1 MNFGIIG
8 AGPIA
13 LGIER
18 RLINANHN
26 VKVADARSI
35 EKLNNKNVQSHK
47 VSLQEVAKDIDI
59 LILSIPIQSINL
71 VKDTIKQL
79 ENHVLVVDTSNYYPM
94 MYGNIEV
101 LDQGEVESVWVSNQL
116 NRNIVKAFNNQ
127 LAYTLQSATQSD
139 RIAYSVAGDDQF
151 QKQRI
156 MELIEEIG
164 FEAVDGGTLDES
176 WRQQP
181 GTPAYCTELNKEQMV
196 QALKDAD
203 KEKSYVLKN
212 EIMSKF
218 TPSMTHDDIVQL
230 NRKTFGNF

>member
-156 MELIEEIG
+156 MELIEEID

>member
-26 VKVADARSI
+26 VKIADARSI

-79 ENHVLVVDTSNYYPM
+79 ENHVVVVDTSNYYPM

-139 RIAYSVAGDDQF
+139 RIAYSVASDNQF

>member
-13 LGIER
+13 LGIEE
-18 RLINANHN
+18 RLLKANHN
-26 VKVADARSI
+26 VKVADARSV
-35 EKLNNKNVQSHK
+35 EKLHDKNVQSQK
-47 VSLQEVAKDIDI
+47 VALQEVSKDIDI
-59 LILSIPIQSINL
+59 LILSIPIQAIDL
-71 VKDTIKQL
+71 VKDTVKQL
-79 ENHVLVVDTSNYYPM
+79 ENHVVVVDTSNYYPM
-94 MYGNIEV
+94 MYGNIEA

-127 LAYTLQSATQSD
+127 LAYTLQSADHSD
-139 RIAYSVAGDDQF
+139 NIAYAVASDDQSHK
-151 QKQRI
+151 QKV
-156 MELIEEIG
+156 MDLIEELG
-164 FEAVDGGTLDES
+164 FEAVDGGTLEES

-212 EIMSKF
+212 EIMLKF
-218 TPSMTHDDIVQL
+218 TPNMTHDDIVQL
-230 NRKTFGNF
+230 NRNTFGTF